1 LLIIVAPHI
10 ALYTSPK
17 IANAKG
23 EGRKIPKENAGVMLV
38 SFYLST
44 TNKAFKAKEENI

>member
-1 LLIIVAPHI
+1 LLIIVAQ
-10 ALYTSPK
+10 SPK
-17 IANAKG
+17 IAANAKG

-44 TNKAFKAKEENI
+44 TNKGFKEKEENI

>member
-1 LLIIVAPHI
+1 LLIIVAQ
-10 ALYTSPK
+10 SPK

-44 TNKAFKAKEENI
+44 TSKGFKEKEENI

>member
-1 LLIIVAPHI
+1 ML
-10 ALYTSPK
+10 
-17 IANAKG
+17 ANVQG

-44 TNKAFKAKEENI
+44 TNKAFKEREENI